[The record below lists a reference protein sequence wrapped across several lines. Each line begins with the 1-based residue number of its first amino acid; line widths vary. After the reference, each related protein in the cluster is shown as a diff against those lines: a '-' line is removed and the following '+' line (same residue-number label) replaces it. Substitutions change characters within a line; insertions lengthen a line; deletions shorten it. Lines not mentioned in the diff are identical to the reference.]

1 MGTIKELRATTGRL
15 SWVGGVLPRLR
26 WTVNVLYATLAQV
39 ERDQKDGMEERRAA
53 AREDT
58 RSKTG
63 LFPIKRLGGVHHWL
77 LKLFENP
84 VSMGIITDASPKGWG
99 AILVKV
105 VDGHRKQLVPLEAVE
120 GLISEDEAKLLEVPW
135 GESASQAVMEALA
148 ILRAVDNGATSY
160 AYELSSYEPI
170 AQWRWQ

>member
-84 VSMGIITDASPKGWG
+84 VEHLVRVERTKKPLVSMGIITDASPKGWG

-135 GESASQAVMEALA
+135 GESASQAVMD
-148 ILRAVDNGATSY
+148 RRSYPHTS
-160 AYELSSYEPI
+160 
-170 AQWRWQ
+170 R

>member
-1 MGTIKELRATTGRL
+1 MKKPL
-15 SWVGGVLPRLR
+15 
-26 WTVNVLYATLAQV
+26 
-39 ERDQKDGMEERRAA
+39 
-53 AREDT
+53 
-58 RSKTG
+58 
-63 LFPIKRLGGVHHWL
+63 
-77 LKLFENP
+77 